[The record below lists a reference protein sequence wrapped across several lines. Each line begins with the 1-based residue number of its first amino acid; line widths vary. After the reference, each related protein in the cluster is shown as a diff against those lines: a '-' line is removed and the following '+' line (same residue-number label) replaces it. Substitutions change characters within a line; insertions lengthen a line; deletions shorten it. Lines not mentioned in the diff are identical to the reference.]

1 MEEPLA
7 GGNSHGSVVRI
18 GSTVRRPT
26 GTWTPAVHAT
36 LRHLEQRGFPAPR
49 VLGIDAQGREMLT
62 YVDGTVVWPDHVELV
77 ATSDALAAVARTIR
91 SYHDALDGFDVA
103 GHPWSE
109 RGRDPTGSREVLC
122 HNDLGPWNLVHGHD
136 GGWTFIDW
144 DLVAPG
150 RRSWDVS
157 LALLGIVPLM
167 HFSTLTEDETRA
179 RLTVFR
185 DAYGP
190 DRFPVD
196 ALDVAVERCAIEARV
211 IAERG
216 GAGEEPFV
224 RLLAEGHADT
234 WSAAA
239 AHVEHNRS
247 GWATALS
254 A

>member
-7 GGNSHGSVVRI
+7 GGNSHGSVVRV
-18 GSTVRRPT
+18 GATVRRPA
-26 GTWTPAVHAT
+26 GPWTPAVHAT
-36 LRHLEQRGFPAPR
+36 LRHLERRGFPAPR
-49 VLGIDAQGREMLT
+49 ALGFDAQGREMLT
-62 YVDGTVVWPDHVELV
+62 FVDGTVVWPDHVELV
-77 ATSDALAAVARTIR
+77 ATDDALAAVARTIR
-91 SYHDALDGFDVA
+91 SYHDAVDGFAVA
-103 GHPWSE
+103 GHPWSD
-109 RGRDPTGSREVLC
+109 RGRDPTGSTEVLC
-122 HNDLGPWNLVHGHD
+122 HNDLGPWNLVHGPA

-157 LALLGIVPLM
+157 LALLGFVPLM
-167 HFSTLTEDETRA
+167 HFSTLTDGETRS

-185 DAYGP
+185 DAYGT
-190 DRFPVD
+190 DRFPLD
-196 ALDVAVERCAIEARV
+196 ALEVAVERCAIEARV
-211 IAERG
+211 ITERG
-216 GAGEEPFV
+216 GAGEEPFT

-247 GWATALS
+247 GWAKALP